1 MSKNTSK
8 QHLAVYPDSVRV
20 AKILGGNVSQSHVV
34 HGMVIL
40 RGAEKTLTS
49 MDDASEMAAHSHGGG
64 EHEMNMYSGPLDFQM
79 LNASIAYFGEKWEV
93 LNEFSFNR
101 TKTDTLGVSNNI
113 SNYTYVGRR
122 FLEKNVA
129 FTGFDVLYT
138 GENDLLTYPYDRM
151 KFILGYKYEYSE
163 RLNVKAQ
170 IEYYTNIYDDHSH
183 DHSIGSK
190 YEFKIQMSYGL

>member
-1 MSKNTSK
+1 MVRNVCTGIGWKSK
-8 QHLAVYPDSVRV
+8 
-20 AKILGGNVSQSHVV
+20 
-34 HGMVIL
+34 
-40 RGAEKTLTS
+40 
-49 MDDASEMAAHSHGGG
+49 
-64 EHEMNMYSGPLDFQM
+64 
-79 LNASIAYFGEKWEV
+79 
-93 LNEFSFNR
+93 
-101 TKTDTLGVSNNI
+101 SNNI

-129 FTGFDVLYT
+129 FTGFDVLYS
-138 GENDLLTYPYDRM
+138 GENDLHTYPYDRM

-170 IEYYTNIYDDHSH
+170 IEYYTNIYDDHTH